1 MNSGRRGEILGSG
14 QQDFE
19 GSIFEAFFE
28 TFVQGDASKL
38 VRQVSETNQDLQVL
52 GKDISLRHRELIR
65 IRKQQDNINKV
76 SRITSDSF
84 RLFVSIKILN

>member
-1 MNSGRRGEILGSG
+1 MLSREVPGSSPG
-14 QQDFE
+14 
-19 GSIFEAFFE
+19 IFSTFFK

-76 SRITSDSF
+76 SRIASHCL
-84 RLFVSIKILN
+84 RLYK